1 MNRYFQRFV
10 TLAIFSCCFTFVFA
24 QNKDIDKGKEV
35 LKKAFE
41 QKDAAKKNEMIQK
54 SIELFTKGGL
64 KKEMNLIIGD
74 EFLAHNDLTQASS
87 YFSRCDKLEKA
98 DGLYRIAQAYQE
110 QAFGDEKNH
119 EKLMRSAVSFY
130 TKSGKL
136 TDGAKSIGDT
146 YFERGE
152 KFYPKALDYYF
163 MARDTPSV
171 EKVADTYVDK
181 GGEVAFQSIDVLKR
195 IGTKSALEK
204 AGNICYDRK
213 QFDRAYECYSNGDVT
228 SGLEKIADKYNEVG
242 RTTEA
247 GNIYVKIAENYMKT
261 ANTDAVEKLGTEN
274 VKAMNFSLAS
284 RIYDKAGNM
293 NKSKK
298 YLAYHKFMELDLDS
312 AKMLLTEV
320 GELDLVK
327 AIETNMKN
335 LDNIKNNVMVLNDF
349 VQNQPFVTMES
360 DPETGKQRP
369 AVKDENILIEYYKG
383 IKDAIVETFQGISKS
398 TLAITNPDLKKMMI
412 KHFQQY
418 PAGTKILDPN
428 TFAVR
433 LQKSTAQVK
442 DVYLK

>member
-1 MNRYFQRFV
+1 
-10 TLAIFSCCFTFVFA
+10 LAA
-24 QNKDIDKGKEV
+24 R
-35 LKKAFE
+35 LLWKK
-41 QKDAAKKNEMIQK
+41 Q
-54 SIELFTKGGL
+54 
-64 KKEMNLIIGD
+64 
-74 EFLAHNDLTQASS
+74 
-87 YFSRCDKLEKA
+87 
-98 DGLYRIAQAYQE
+98 
-110 QAFGDEKNH
+110 
-119 EKLMRSAVSFY
+119 
-130 TKSGKL
+130 
-136 TDGAKSIGDT
+136 
-146 YFERGE
+146 
-152 KFYPKALDYYF
+152 
-163 MARDTPSV
+163 
-171 EKVADTYVDK
+171 
-181 GGEVAFQSIDVLKR
+181 
-195 IGTKSALEK
+195 
-204 AGNICYDRK
+204 GNICYDRK
-213 QFDRAYECYSNGDVT
+213 QFDRAYECYSNGDIT
-228 SGLEKIADKYNEVG
+228 AGLEKIADKYNEVG

-383 IKDAIVETFQGISKS
+383 IKDAIVETFHGISKS
-398 TLAITNPDLKKMMI
+398 TLAITNPELKKMMI